1 MLHNNRIQGNSYP
14 LSLGSNLDTWR
25 RRQEPSAT
33 ELAKVS
39 GTELAKVSGTE
50 LAKVSGTELAK
61 VSGTE
66 LAKVSGTELVK
77 LSGTAIELAP
87 YILPECGRVSYNSRS
102 EHSVR

>member
-25 RRQEPSAT
+25 RRQEPSA
-33 ELAKVS
+33 
-39 GTELAKVSGTE
+39 TELAKVSGTE